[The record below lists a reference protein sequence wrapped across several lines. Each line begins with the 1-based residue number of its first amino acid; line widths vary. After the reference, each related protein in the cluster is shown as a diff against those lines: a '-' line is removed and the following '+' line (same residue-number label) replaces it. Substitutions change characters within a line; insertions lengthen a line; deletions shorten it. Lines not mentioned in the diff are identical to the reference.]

1 MFFYKLALLGQFKT
15 MTVVFES
22 IPQFLLHLYVL
33 YVVTDSATKSSA
45 DSTDL
50 GSTVS
55 KTNYTQII
63 KRFNDDGYVFDT
75 GFTFF
80 IKFGIQFEI
89 TAKRLIFVKL
99 LFSIKSFVVDFSNYK
114 RTTLELHKNGKS
126 WQSRN
131 YSGLM
136 MSTAKWTDNITQ
148 FIFFSARAMVLI
160 GASTH
165 GFFWEYVFVGS
176 LKTFVFHQLYDQG

>member
-1 MFFYKLALLGQFKT
+1 MGQFKT
-15 MTVVFES
+15 MTIVFES

-33 YVVTDSATKSSA
+33 YVVTDSATKSPA
-45 DSTDL
+45 DSTDF
-50 GSTVS
+50 GSTMS
-55 KTNYTQII
+55 QANYTNMNLI
-63 KRFNDDGYVFDT
+63 KRFNDDETSVNVSFI
-75 GFTFF
+75 FF

-89 TAKRLIFVKL
+89 TARRLILVKL

-114 RTTLELHKNGKS
+114 RTTLELHKIDGS

-148 FIFFSARAMVLI
+148 LIFFSARAMVMI
-160 GASTH
+160 GACTH
-165 GFFWEYVFVGS
+165 GYGPEYVLFGA
-176 LKTFVFHQLYDQG
+176 LKTLAFHKLYDQG